1 MKLSTRS
8 RCSSNCEHT
17 SFLELKQLKETQRDS
32 VLPSLPHQLFNRTTN
47 SNYFS
52 TSLYWGFPSSQRH
65 SNSSS
70 LLKERSEVTAR
81 LWRLPLRISQATC
94 TAAPVTLGKRTTA
107 SHSELEEAYWSRKQ
121 QCVFMCTDGIKRK
134 TQPNEKT
141 PASYL
146 TLPVFVY
153 LRWECGQALAKP
165 PLRWWKSLSLNML
178 SLKKAS
184 SRKNTWDTWANDEA
198 PSDLEGGSSCSRVR
212 VTPPR
217 VSRNKASGFSCSAW
231 PLCERPAKI
240 HKLWRKVKVCVKWEH
255 SDS

>member
-1 MKLSTRS
+1 MCLNAYPSQVFFCEAVMKLSTRS

-107 SHSELEEAYWSRKQ
+107 SHSELGEAYWSHKQ
-121 QCVFMCTDGIKRK
+121 QCVCLCVLMALR
-134 TQPNEKT
+134 EKHN
-141 PASYL
+141 L
-146 TLPVFVY
+146 MKKHL
-153 LRWECGQALAKP
+153 QA
-165 PLRWWKSLSLNML
+165 
-178 SLKKAS
+178 
-184 SRKNTWDTWANDEA
+184 
-198 PSDLEGGSSCSRVR
+198 
-212 VTPPR
+212 
-217 VSRNKASGFSCSAW
+217 
-231 PLCERPAKI
+231 I
-240 HKLWRKVKVCVKWEH
+240 
-255 SDS
+255 